1 MTIREKISKKLIKF
15 TQKLINRLYK
25 KEGVS
30 DRVLEDQV
38 KLNTLKN
45 KLDINDS
52 DEEFV
57 Q

>member
-15 TQKLINRLYK
+15 TQKLINRAYK